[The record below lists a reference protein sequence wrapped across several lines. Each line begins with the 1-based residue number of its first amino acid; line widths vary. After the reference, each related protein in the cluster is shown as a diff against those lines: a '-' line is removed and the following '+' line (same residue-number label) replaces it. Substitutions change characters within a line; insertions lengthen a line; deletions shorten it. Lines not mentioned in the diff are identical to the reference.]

1 MDAQCLGTLVA
12 RLARHEGPSTQAGA
26 QLEARGPLRTPLRD
40 RGLLLGARQASLR
53 ATARAALPWAM
64 VTEVAGQ
71 VVEALPVLPSV
82 SYSIYL
88 CLTGVGS
95 HSP

>member
-1 MDAQCLGTLVA
+1 
-12 RLARHEGPSTQAGA
+12 
-26 QLEARGPLRTPLRD
+26 
-40 RGLLLGARQASLR
+40 LGARQAGLR